1 MLTAMRQGRRSPQ
14 HPDGFGISDV
24 MRWDSK
30 IFKAS
35 LDVYSEGKRVFR
47 AYILTN
53 DLNYVR
59 VLNDIWD
66 LNDIRENSEC
76 EE

>member
-1 MLTAMRQGRRSPQ
+1 
-14 HPDGFGISDV
+14 